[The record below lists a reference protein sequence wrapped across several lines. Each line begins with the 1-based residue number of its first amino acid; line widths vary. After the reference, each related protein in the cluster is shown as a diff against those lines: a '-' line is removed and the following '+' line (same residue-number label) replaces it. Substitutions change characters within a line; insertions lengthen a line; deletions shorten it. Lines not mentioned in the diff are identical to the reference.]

1 MNDYTSTF
9 VQVLSGIFIAVT
21 YSSFG
26 TNSRKTIINK
36 FLENMKTVTGRLLT
50 KLHPSNSIS
59 ARAIRFNCIVS
70 YLCYSSGSSDSTVVR
85 ALGSPP
91 QNVTCFTIKPTPSN
105 SNSTTMEDQ
114 LQNQLRMNSSLNIV
128 IYFISASDFNF

>member
-1 MNDYTSTF
+1 MNDYTSKF

-59 ARAIRFNCIVS
+59 AIRFNCIVS

-91 QNVTCFTIKPTPSN
+91 QNVTCLTIKPTPSN

-128 IYFISASDFNF
+128 IYLISASDFNF

>member
-1 MNDYTSTF
+1 MNDYTSKF

-26 TNSRKTIINK
+26 TNSRKNVINK
-36 FLENMKTVTGRLLT
+36 FLENMKTMTGRLLT
-50 KLHPSNSIS
+50 KPHPSNSIS
-59 ARAIRFNCIVS
+59 AIRFNCIVS

-91 QNVTCFTIKPTPSN
+91 KNVTCFTIKPTPSN